1 MLRADDPTWWD
12 EHDAESLEGS
22 CAAPVL
28 RGYRLALKK
37 LANWRDRLF
46 ELHTQLGGSVPAR
59 DDTQQVLSAAAVR
72 WGRST
77 VWSRA
82 FNATLGGR
90 KTVVLVPVG
99 A

>member
-1 MLRADDPTWWD
+1 VLRADDPTWWD
-12 EHDAESLEGS
+12 EHDAELLNGS

-37 LANWRDRLF
+37 LTLWRDRLF
-46 ELHTQLGGSVPAR
+46 ELHAQLGHSVPAGGGA
-59 DDTQQVLSAAAVR
+59 QWVLSAAALL
-72 WGRST
+72 WARST

-82 FNATLGGR
+82 FNATLDGS
-90 KTVVLVPVG
+90 KTVVLVPVS

>member
-12 EHDAESLEGS
+12 EHDAELLNGS

-37 LANWRDRLF
+37 LTLWRDRLF
-46 ELHTQLGGSVPAR
+46 ELHAQLGHSVPAGGGA
-59 DDTQQVLSAAAVR
+59 QWVLSAAALL
-72 WGRST
+72 WARST

-82 FNATLGGR
+82 FNATLDGS
-90 KTVVLVPVG
+90 KTVVLVPVS